1 MEKRQLI
8 LNDYKTADD
17 GLWTLASC
25 KITKATQV
33 QTFVSVPGRFAPLD
47 LSTALTDGQPY
58 YGSASLEAVLTSSE
72 GTRPERQDRI
82 DHMVNLLDGYNVRI
96 VHPDH
101 PSTYMVGRV
110 QVTPSFN
117 NLAQSS
123 VTVKAVC
130 EPWFY
135 NQAETVA
142 TATVPT
148 EGEGKNLLDLTS
160 IYGKTVTSNGVTLSC
175 GFDGGITGSGVATG
189 YAYIFNKGYTLPVGT
204 YTLSFSGDGKYIGST
219 YTIRDKD
226 RNILGTYTVH
236 FLDPKKTFNLAD
248 YPTYHDIVIEIKR
261 SANNTALSGTAYFQ
275 LEKGTTATEYEP
287 YHAEGYRVLTLVN
300 AGKLA
305 VVPTIG
311 VTGSVTL
318 TYDQHTWTL
327 TEGTY
332 QLPDVYLTPGKHFV
346 VCSGS
351 GTVSFT
357 YREAVLAV

>member
-8 LNDYKTADD
+8 LNEYKTAES
-17 GLWTLASC
+17 GKFTLASC
-25 KITKATQV
+25 KITKASQV
-33 QTFVSVPGRFAPLD
+33 QTFVSVPGRYTPLD

-58 YGSASLEAVLTSSE
+58 YGNASLSAVLESSE
-72 GTRPERQDRI
+72 GTREERQERI
-82 DHMVNLLDGYNVRI
+82 GQMVNLLDGHSVQI
-96 VHPDH
+96 IHPDH
-101 PSTYMVGRV
+101 PDSYMVGRV
-110 QVTPSFN
+110 QINPDYN
-117 NLAQSS
+117 NLVHCAVQVS
-123 VTVKAVC
+123 AVC
-130 EPWFY
+130 EPWLY
-135 NQAETVA
+135 NAAQTVA

-160 IYGKTVTSNGVTLSC
+160 IYGKTTTSNGVTLSC

-226 RNILGTYTVH
+226 RNTLGTYTVH

-261 SANNTALSGTAYFQ
+261 SANNSPLSGTAYFQ
-275 LEKGTTATEYEP
+275 LEKGPTATDYEP
-287 YHAEGYRVLTLVN
+287 YRPEGAQVLTLVN
-300 AGKLA
+300 AGRLA
-305 VVPTIG
+305 VVPTIS

-318 TYDQHTWTL
+318 TYNQHTQAL
-327 TEGTY
+327 EEGTY

-346 VCSGS
+346 VCSGE
-351 GTVSFT
+351 GTVRFS
-357 YREAVLAV
+357 YREAVLAE